1 MKFNNRGFFIASLS
15 ALLFFSCSKLD
26 TTDLGSELIPAVDNI
41 HTFET
46 ILDVITDNY
55 QFDDSTRMSSQ
66 DYALGIIDNDAEFG
80 RTEAA
85 IYFTAE
91 PLSFPSYPFLK
102 RDTVFIDSIVL
113 SLGYTGIYGDSNAIQ
128 QVEVRE
134 IEPDIIFRKDSN
146 YKISTPLFPVIPDL
160 LGSKLVNF
168 NQLND
173 SIRYINFQD
182 TVATRNELRIHLDTS
197 FGRRFVN
204 FDTTREYK
212 NDSMFKSVFKGFEV
226 RVNEAMS
233 PGKNAL
239 AYFDLNDD
247 DHTKLTFY
255 CRVMRNGK
263 LDTINP
269 VFVYS
274 NDPHANL
281 INRTPGNGYL
291 TYLQNGHDDND
302 DMLYLQST
310 PGSYGLIKIPGID
323 TLNNRVV
330 HQAQLIIEKLPSA
343 EEEKFRA
350 PDILFL
356 DALSS
361 TGDSVF
367 SINKDF
373 IPVQSFPGYDISLFG
388 GQLKNDKY
396 TFNLTRYIQGIVT
409 EKRPNYDLRV
419 YSPFLHFLYYMQP
432 DGNPSIRLPL
442 NFGTQVAGPRVVVGG
457 GSHPSRPMRLRIIYS
472 KI

>member
-15 ALLFFSCSKLD
+15 VLLLFSCSKLD

-46 ILDVITDNY
+46 ILDVVTDNY
-55 QFDDSTRMSSQ
+55 LFDDSTRMSSQ
-66 DYALGIIDNDAEFG
+66 DYALGIIENDAEFG

-91 PLSFPSYPFLK
+91 PVSFGTYPFLK
-102 RDTVFIDSIVL
+102 KDSVYIDSVVL
-113 SLGYTGIYGDSNAIQ
+113 SLGYAGIYGDSNSIQ

-134 IEPDIIFRKDSN
+134 IEPDIIFRKDTS
-146 YKISTPLFPVIPDL
+146 YKISTPLFPVIPDV

-173 SIRYINFQD
+173 SIRYANFGD
-182 TVATRNELRIHLDTS
+182 TISTRNELRIHLDTS
-197 FGRRFVN
+197 FGRRFVS
-204 FDTTREYK
+204 FDTAREFK
-212 NDSMFKSVFKGFEV
+212 NDSIFKSVFKGFEV
-226 RVNEAMS
+226 KVNEAMS
-233 PGKNAL
+233 PVKNAL
-239 AYFDLNDD
+239 AYFDLNDA

-281 INRTPGNGYL
+281 INRTPANAYL
-291 TYLQNGHDDND
+291 SYLNNGHDDND
-302 DMLYLQST
+302 DKLYLQST
-310 PGSYGLIKIPGID
+310 PGSYGLIKIPGLD

-343 EEEKFRA
+343 QEEIFRA

-356 DALSS
+356 DAVST
-361 TGDSVF
+361 TGDSIF
-367 SINKDF
+367 SIKKDF

-388 GQLKNDKY
+388 GQLKDDQY
-396 TFNLTRYIQGIVT
+396 TFNLTRYIQGVVT
-409 EKRPNYDLRV
+409 NKDPNYDLRV
-419 YSPFLHFLYYMQP
+419 YSPFLQFLYYIQP
-432 DGNPSIRLPL
+432 DGQVGFRLPL
-442 NFGTQVAGPRVVVGG
+442 NFGTPVAGPRVIVGG
-457 GSHPSRPMRLRIIYS
+457 GSHPDKRMRLRIIYS